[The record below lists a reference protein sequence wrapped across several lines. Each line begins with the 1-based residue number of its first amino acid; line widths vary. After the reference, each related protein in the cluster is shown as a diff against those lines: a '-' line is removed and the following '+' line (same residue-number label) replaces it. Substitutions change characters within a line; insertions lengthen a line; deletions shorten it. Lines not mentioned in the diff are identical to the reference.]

1 MSHYCVIAR
10 ALALALCCT
19 GCVAPVS
26 HTTASGKPE
35 VTIQRTTADAV
46 KSAIVNRMVNG
57 GYRITKDTPYEVAFD
72 RPVQNIAAQVLLGS
86 KYDSQPN
93 ARVSYMIATIGADV
107 RVVSDM
113 AIITNPGSGFEQ
125 RTEMNNSQDS
135 SDVQRLLNEIKY
147 TVEPKTASIT
157 PSANARAKT
166 APKGTYAVQISS
178 QRSEADAQRA
188 FGSLQ
193 LKFPEQLRN
202 RKPIIVKKS
211 FADHGVYYRALV
223 GPFTTAEE
231 ANDFCGNLQAAGGLC
246 IAMLAA
252 EAGDN

>member
-1 MSHYCVIAR
+1 MSHYYVIACGFTV
-10 ALALALCCT
+10 LALCCA
-19 GCVAPVS
+19 GCAAPVA
-26 HTTASGKPE
+26 HMTASGKPE
-35 VTIQRTTADAV
+35 VTIQRTTADAI

-107 RVVSDM
+107 RIVTDI
-113 AIITNPGSGFEQ
+113 AIITNPGSPFEQ

-147 TVEPKTASIT
+147 TVEPKAAAIT
-157 PSANARAKT
+157 PSAKT
-166 APKGTYAVQISS
+166 APKVTSAVHISS
-178 QRSEADAQRA
+178 ARSEADAQA
-188 FGSLQ
+188 SFKALQ
-193 LKFPEQLRN
+193 LKFPAQLKN

-211 FADHGVYYRALV
+211 LVEGVFYRGLV
-223 GPFTTAEE
+223 GPFTTPEE
-231 ANDFCGNLQAAGGLC
+231 ANNFCGNLKAAGGEC
-246 IAMLAA
+246 KAMLAA